1 MKEEILRVAKMLE
14 NGDIDEIKARDLL
27 LSLLSV
33 VGQSGQCEHRF
44 AFLIRDGGGAMQCS
58 DCGEE
63 I

>member
-1 MKEEILRVAKMLE
+1 MKEEILEIAKKLE
-14 NGDIDEIKARDLL
+14 QGEIDEIKARDLL

-33 VGQSGQCEHRF
+33 VGPSGQCEHRF
-44 AFLIRDGGGAMQCS
+44 AFLIKDGGGAMQCS